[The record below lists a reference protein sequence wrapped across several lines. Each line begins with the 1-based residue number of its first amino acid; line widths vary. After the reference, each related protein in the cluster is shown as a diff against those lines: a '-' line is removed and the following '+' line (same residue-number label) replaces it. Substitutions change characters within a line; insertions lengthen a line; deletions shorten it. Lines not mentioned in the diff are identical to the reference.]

1 MSSWS
6 RVVPAALALC
16 LLAACTGGSDLTQSQ
31 PTQASSPTAS
41 PTDTAASNPA
51 LAAFYDQHIHWQ
63 GCDHGF
69 ECAKVR
75 VPVNYA
81 APTGQ
86 SIALAVERL
95 RSKGGDRLGSL
106 LLNPGGP
113 GASGI
118 GYVKVAESRISSTV
132 RKRYDIV
139 GFDPRGIGESAPI
152 RCLDDA
158 EMDAFT
164 TQDGSPDNS
173 AEEAQLVH
181 LAKLFGERCAASNGD
196 LLAHV
201 GTRDTARD
209 LDVLRGVLGDKKL
222 NFLGKSYGTY
232 LGAIYAEMFPDRV
245 GRLVLDGVVDPA
257 ADADHLARS
266 QALGFERA
274 LASFVD
280 DCLRR
285 RSCPLSGDQTHA
297 LAQVSGILDAADR
310 TPLRASRPVTQS
322 LALLGMA
329 DSMYDPA
336 LWPVLREALAQAI
349 NGQGSTL
356 LLLADFY
363 LGRGSKGH
371 YSTNENDALYA
382 VTCLDRGETSDL
394 AALRTRATEFNA
406 VAPRFGAYIA
416 WGFLPCA
423 FWPAHPE
430 GKAAPIRAA
439 GAGPI
444 LVVGTTRDPATPY
457 AFAKKLAAELQ
468 SGRLLTYD
476 GDGHTAYE
484 EGSACIDD
492 AVDAYLVRGKLP
504 AEGKR
509 CR

>member
-1 MSSWS
+1 MAWS
-6 RVVPAALALC
+6 RVVPALVALC
-16 LLAACTGGSDLTQSQ
+16 LVAACSSGSEPAQPAPQS
-31 PTQASSPTAS
+31 SSPTAGA
-41 PTDTAASNPA
+41 TDTATTEPA
-51 LAAFYDQHIHWQ
+51 LAAFYDQQIHWQ

-69 ECAKVR
+69 DCAKVR

-81 APTGQ
+81 KPAGP
-86 SIALAVERL
+86 SIALAVVRL

-118 GYVKVAESRISSTV
+118 GYAKVAQSKISSTV
-132 RKRYDIV
+132 RKHYDIV
-139 GFDPRGIGESAPI
+139 GFDPRGVGESAPI
-152 RCLDDA
+152 RCLSDA
-158 EMDAFT
+158 EMDTFT
-164 TQDGSPDNS
+164 AQDGSPDNT
-173 AEEAQLVH
+173 AEESRLVQ
-181 LAKLFGERCAASNGD
+181 LAKLLGNRCAAANGG

-201 GTRDTARD
+201 GTRDAARD
-209 LDVLRGVLGDKKL
+209 LDVLRGVLGDRKL

-232 LGAIYAEMFPDRV
+232 LGAIYAELFPQRV

-257 ADADHLARS
+257 ADAAGLARS

-280 DCLRR
+280 DCLP
-285 RSCPLSGDQTHA
+285 RSNCPLSGDRASA

-329 DSMYDPA
+329 YSMYDPA
-336 LWPVLREALAQAI
+336 LWVALRQALAQAV
-349 NGQGSTL
+349 NGQGSL
-356 LLLADFY
+356 LLLMADFY
-363 LGRGSKGH
+363 LERNSKGH
-371 YSTNENDALYA
+371 YTSDSNDALYA
-382 VTCLDRGETSDL
+382 VTCLDRPETSDL
-394 AALRTRATEFNA
+394 AALRARAKGLSA

-423 FWPAHPE
+423 FWPTPPE
-430 GKAAPIRAA
+430 GEAAPIRAP
-439 GAGPI
+439 GAAPI

-457 AFAKKLAAELQ
+457 AFAKNLAAELD

-476 GDGHTAYE
+476 GDGHTAYK
-484 EGSACIDD
+484 EGSSCIDH
-492 AVDAYLVRGKLP
+492 AVDAYLVQGKLP
-504 AEGKR
+504 AEGTR